1 MISALNRLF
10 DGTIELTITIPWKK
24 VAEEYQK
31 SLAKLGVDITIKGFR
46 KGKAPIKKVEENL
59 GKSAIY
65 EEILKT
71 LIPVVYIEA
80 LKEHNLKPI
89 INPQITVVSLQE
101 NKDWQIKATTCEL
114 PKVDLD
120 DYREAI
126 RKILASEKIWTPVK
140 DKTKPPLDQKDES
153 VRLEKIFQSLLA
165 TAKVQIPEILIQD
178 EINRMLSRLIDQ
190 TGRLGLT
197 VEQYLTSI
205 GKTSDQIRTE
215 YQQQARDSL
224 KLELILAAIAD
235 EQKIE
240 TSEEE
245 VQKLIQAVPDEETK
259 KSLDNQAQKAYIRQ
273 LLRKR
278 KVIDNL
284 SKL

>member
-1 MISALNRLF
+1 MISALNRLS
-10 DGTIELTITIPWKK
+10 DGTIELTIIIPWKR
-24 VAEEYQK
+24 VAGEYQ
-31 SLAKLGVDITIKGFR
+31 
-46 KGKAPIKKVEENL
+46 GKAPIKK
-59 GKSAIY
+59 

-71 LIPVVYIEA
+71 LIPAVYIEA

-89 INPQITVVSLQE
+89 INPQITVISLQE

-114 PKVDLD
+114 PKVDLG
-120 DYREAI
+120 DYREAS
-126 RKILASEKIWTPVK
+126 RRALASEKIWTPA
-140 DKTKPPLDQKDES
+140 KDES

-165 TAKVQIPEILIQD
+165 TAKVQIPEILIQ
-178 EINRMLSRLIDQ
+178 EEVNRMLSRLIDQ

-197 VEQYLTSI
+197 VEQYLASI

-215 YQQQARDSL
+215 YRQQAQDSL

-240 TSEEE
+240 ISDSE
-245 VQKLIQAVPDEETK
+245 VQNLIQAAPDEETK
-259 KSLDNQAQKAYIRQ
+259 KTLANPAQKAYIRQ

-278 KVIDNL
+278 QVIDNL
-284 SKL
+284 NKL

>member
-1 MISALNRLF
+1 MISALNRLS

-114 PKVDLD
+114 PKVDLG
-120 DYREAI
+120 DYQEAL
-126 RKILASEKIWTPVK
+126 RKALASEKILTPAK

-197 VEQYLTSI
+197 VEQYLASI

-215 YQQQARDSL
+215 YHQQAQDSL

>member
-1 MISALNRLF
+1 MISALNRLS

-114 PKVDLD
+114 PKIDLG

-126 RKILASEKIWTPVK
+126 RKILASEKIWTPAK

-153 VRLEKIFQSLLA
+153 VRLEKIFQSLL
-165 TAKVQIPEILIQD
+165 TTTKVQIPEILIQD

-197 VEQYLTSI
+197 VEQYLASI

-215 YQQQARDSL
+215 YHQQAQDSL

>member
-1 MISALNRLF
+1 MISALNRLS

-71 LIPVVYIEA
+71 LISVVYIEA

-114 PKVDLD
+114 PKIDLG

-126 RKILASEKIWTPVK
+126 RKILASEKIWTPAK

-153 VRLEKIFQSLLA
+153 VRLEKIFQSLL
-165 TAKVQIPEILIQD
+165 TTTKVQIPEILIQD

-197 VEQYLTSI
+197 VEQYLASI

-215 YQQQARDSL
+215 YHQQAQDSL

>member
-1 MISALNRLF
+1 MISALNRLS
-10 DGTIELTITIPWKK
+10 DGTIELTITIPWKR

-31 SLAKLGVDITIKGFR
+31 SLTKLGVNITIKGFR

-65 EEILKT
+65 EEVLKT
-71 LIPVVYIEA
+71 LIPIVYVEA

-101 NKDWQIKATTCEL
+101 NKDWQIKATICEL
-114 PKVDLD
+114 PKVDLN
-120 DYREAI
+120 DYREAV
-126 RKILASEKIWTPVK
+126 RKILASEKIWTPAK

-153 VRLEKIFQSLLA
+153 IQLEKIFKTLLV

-178 EINRMLSRLIDQ
+178 EVNRMLSRLIDQ

-197 VEQYLTSI
+197 VEQYLASI
-205 GKTSDQIRTE
+205 GKTSDQIKME
-215 YQQQARDSL
+215 YRQQAEESL
-224 KLELILAAIAD
+224 KLELILATIAD

-240 TSEEE
+240 IPDSE
-245 VQKLIQAVPDEETK
+245 VDKMIQVAPDEETK
-259 KSLDNQAQKAYIRQ
+259 KSLNTPGQKVYIRQ

-278 KVIDNL
+278 RVIDNL